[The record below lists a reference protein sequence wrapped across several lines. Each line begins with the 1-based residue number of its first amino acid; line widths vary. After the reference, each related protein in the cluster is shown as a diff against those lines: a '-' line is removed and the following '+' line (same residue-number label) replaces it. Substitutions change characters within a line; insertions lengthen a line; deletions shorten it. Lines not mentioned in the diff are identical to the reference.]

1 MTRVLHK
8 CSLLSARRSER
19 KVLFKREEEKMNF
32 KKLKKIVIGTM
43 ACACLMTTTVPV
55 YAQTVNFNITVG
67 KTSSPDPLSK
77 RASKKDGE
85 QKFYVTATAFD
96 DIGSIR
102 CTSKRIGGGVKSA
115 TITVKSSQINKKR
128 SGVYSARNA
137 KAGEKY
143 YMDTTWN
150 SGPSKLNVKGRYT
163 P

>member
-1 MTRVLHK
+1 MVIFNRIIEYIVAY
-8 CSLLSARRSER
+8 LLQQG
-19 KVLFKREEEKMNF
+19 
-32 KKLKKIVIGTM
+32 VIESDQKEIYTYGFYRGVM
-43 ACACLMTTTVPV
+43 VCACLVATTVPV

-67 KTSSPDPLSK
+67 KKSNPDPLSK

-102 CTSKRIGGGVKSA
+102 CTSKRVNGGVKSA
-115 TITVKSSQINKKR
+115 TITVKSSQVNKKK
-128 SGVYSARNA
+128 SGVYSAENA
-137 KAGEKY
+137 KAGEEY
-143 YMDTTWN
+143 YMETTWN